1 MRCYRTFVDPW
12 QCPPMLLLWCA
23 WRELKLQSGKTRT
36 CHRKEARNSAFVTSL
51 QAGGS
56 FCIRGM
62 GRVLFFLFL
71 VKEAFPIRSTVSSCL
86 KTYKSIKPLFSTS
99 SLKSINMKST
109 FFAAVAFAAL
119 SMAAPI
125 TKRVCCIHPSLLH
138 PQKKNNKKTN
148 QQNSN
153 ATSTPTE
160 SKNASLLHLNAL
172 PMQTAPSPASPKAPL
187 PPKQK
192 KKKKKQQPKTQPFLL
207 LIPFLLLL
215 LLLQQ
220 KDNATSTNP
229 VNRLA

>member
-1 MRCYRTFVDPW
+1 
-12 QCPPMLLLWCA
+12 
-23 WRELKLQSGKTRT
+23 
-36 CHRKEARNSAFVTSL
+36 
-51 QAGGS
+51 
-56 FCIRGM
+56 
-62 GRVLFFLFL
+62 
-71 VKEAFPIRSTVSSCL
+71 
-86 KTYKSIKPLFSTS
+86 
-99 SLKSINMKST
+99 MKST

-125 TKRVCCIHPSLLH
+125 TKRVCCIHPSLST
-138 PQKKNNKKTN
+138 PPVKKNNKKTN

-172 PMQTAPSPASPKAPL
+172 PMQTAPSPASPQALPL

-207 LIPFLLLL
+207 LTPF

-229 VNRLA
+229 VNRLAWKILRVRHVRMGRWFVFESGCMDGWMDGWS